1 MDAHLLLDDGVLRL
15 DPLNFGVAGGD
26 IRSTIRMDARQAQ
39 IRTALRASVRGVQLG
54 QLFPD
59 AKLAE
64 QAKGGIGGEV
74 DLSGR
79 GNSIAAMLGSS
90 SGKVGLAMGR
100 GHVGNLVME
109 LAGLDI
115 TESLKF
121 LVTGDKQIPLRCA
134 FADFGVQDG
143 LMTSQALAVDTT
155 DTILIGE
162 GTVSLR
168 DETLDLLL
176 NRARRTRASWYCGH
190 RCISAARSRTRRS
203 ALTSRRWVFAAP
215 WPWRWAALPRRQR
228 CWLRLNWGRARMPTA
243 VGSMRSRV
251 TALFA
256 APPFP
261 RVEPE
266 QGDRQDT
273 P

>member
-1 MDAHLLLDDGVLRL
+1 
-15 DPLNFGVAGGD
+15 
-26 IRSTIRMDARQAQ
+26 
-39 IRTALRASVRGVQLG
+39 
-54 QLFPD
+54 
-59 AKLAE
+59 
-64 QAKGGIGGEV
+64 
-74 DLSGR
+74 
-79 GNSIAAMLGSS
+79 MLGSS

-134 FADFGVQDG
+134 FADFGVRDG

-176 NRARRTRASWYCGH
+176 KPRPKDKSILAL
-190 RCISAARSRTRRS
+190 RSPLHIGGTFKDPSFRP
-203 ALTSRRWVFAAP
+203 TSRRWGMRGAR
-215 WPWRWAALPRRQR
+215 WPWHWAASPRRR
-228 CWLRLNWGRARMPTA
+228 HCWQPSNWGRARMPTA
-243 VGSMRSRV
+243 AGSM
-251 TALFA
+251 
-256 APPFP
+256 P
-261 RVEPE
+261 RLH
-266 QGDRQDT
+266 
-273 P
+273 